1 VKVAKGHKDV
11 TVMKRLTP
19 IIGKRYLAKHLEVVP
34 NQPRTKTKM
43 YKVEVDMKWRND
55 VDHSKLHNRIKT
67 FTGRTREDVYSY
79 IKYYTLA
86 FGLIDVILIEEGEY
100 NE

>member
-1 VKVAKGHKDV
+1 MAKDQVDV
-11 TVMKRLTP
+11 IVMKRLIQTDG
-19 IIGKRYLAKHLEVVP
+19 IRYLAKHPEVVP

-43 YKVEVDMKWRND
+43 YKVEVDMKWRD
-55 VDHSKLHNRIKT
+55 HVDHSKIQNRIKT